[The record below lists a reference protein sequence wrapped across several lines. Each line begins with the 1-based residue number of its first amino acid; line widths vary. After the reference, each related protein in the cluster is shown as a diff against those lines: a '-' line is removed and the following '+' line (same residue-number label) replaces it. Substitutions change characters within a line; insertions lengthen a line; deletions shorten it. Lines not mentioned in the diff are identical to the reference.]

1 MTMAKTPSLN
11 ASIRPTRMP
20 SPPDSVTAPPLP
32 AHQWHE
38 TSWRTGPLSRS
49 LRRQGD
55 ESTGGDVDMSTRRL
69 AVRSAHAATGD
80 VDLAVGVARRVRRPA
95 RGAAADLRVAGAPR
109 DRGPPAPGGWDGGGR
124 APRGRASPRGGP

>member
-11 ASIRPTRMP
+11 ASIRPTRMH

-69 AVRSAHAATGD
+69 PVRSAHAATGD
-80 VDLAVGVARRVRRPA
+80 VDLAVGVARRVPRPA
-95 RGAAADLRVAGAPR
+95 RGAGAGLRGAGAPR
-109 DRGPPAPGGWDGGGR
+109 GGARPSPGGGGGGG
-124 APRGRASPRGGP
+124 PASPGRGG